1 MSTRETDPLT
11 GISTKTMRRQARLV
25 VIMKHQFQGEDI
37 FSPVVGEADTGAPFS
52 FITVALAEDC
62 DLDYTSYRCGHYTD
76 GMRFHDFSGTRVSIT
91 GYIDLQVNTASGEE
105 HEYRWTRILVV
116 DEYQGEERLLIV
128 GRNDLRLMEVI
139 SENFPMRMTEEA
151 VSLER
156 KARTET
162 LLQMQQDL
170 KEECQR
176 TTEDDLTAGG
186 ELTMPVPS
194 ENEYFME
201 DVSEDENGEDGM
213 DEDEDEFD
221 PAKYD
226 LKKTVLDQAAEL
238 HEEEEKRAMVKE
250 QDNMMLLW
258 SMGHNSRGWSHATN
272 IDLGLNKTT
281 RMMKMEM
288 TKRHVY
294 MNMRDAVL
302 FYGGQQ
308 IFYIKRILHWST
320 AELIEWVLRED
331 RTTRGFPSCTDD
343 EMWEAMIG
351 GTWPKEFCCK
361 VAKLEDRRCHL
372 CHNHVAAAV
381 RSAVSEDRKT
391 VANAERK
398 TESGER
404 GPTGLPAWVATCDQ
418 EQIADTAV
426 DEEIHKEAAEL
437 VEEGAACLRA
447 MEQSSASQEEG
458 GRTAKVLLKIKN
470 ISDKVRSRKIE
481 KRRELQERIRER
493 EAEIR
498 RKVRELHIAAKEVK
512 EFQKT
517 INKSDGRFGKL
528 RTKERGVGDG
538 GKSGQRGVSSNHE
551 PGQHTRINSAGKRR
565 GGTADNGGTSH
576 PVEVPREAGV
586 LQEVAEYS
594 DLPELQQ
601 SDAATSDEDEH
612 DDNSTNDNDSK
623 DGDRD
628 PANDTMVE
636 LANGSAT
643 PDDDD
648 PTTLQARDDA
658 DEENGNRTGRATQ
671 EGGIRRGEGG
681 VGGTAGRPEGLG
693 RALAK
698 NFF

>member
-1 MSTRETDPLT
+1 
-11 GISTKTMRRQARLV
+11 
-25 VIMKHQFQGEDI
+25 
-37 FSPVVGEADTGAPFS
+37 
-52 FITVALAEDC
+52 
-62 DLDYTSYRCGHYTD
+62 
-76 GMRFHDFSGTRVSIT
+76 
-91 GYIDLQVNTASGEE
+91 
-105 HEYRWTRILVV
+105 
-116 DEYQGEERLLIV
+116 
-128 GRNDLRLMEVI
+128 
-139 SENFPMRMTEEA
+139 
-151 VSLER
+151 
-156 KARTET
+156 
-162 LLQMQQDL
+162 
-170 KEECQR
+170 
-176 TTEDDLTAGG
+176 
-186 ELTMPVPS
+186 
-194 ENEYFME
+194 
-201 DVSEDENGEDGM
+201 
-213 DEDEDEFD
+213 
-221 PAKYD
+221 
-226 LKKTVLDQAAEL
+226 
-238 HEEEEKRAMVKE
+238 
-250 QDNMMLLW
+250 
-258 SMGHNSRGWSHATN
+258 
-272 IDLGLNKTT
+272 
-281 RMMKMEM
+281 
-288 TKRHVY
+288 
-294 MNMRDAVL
+294 
-302 FYGGQQ
+302 
-308 IFYIKRILHWST
+308 
-320 AELIEWVLRED
+320 
-331 RTTRGFPSCTDD
+331 
-343 EMWEAMIG
+343 
-351 GTWPKEFCCK
+351 
-361 VAKLEDRRCHL
+361 
-372 CHNHVAAAV
+372 
-381 RSAVSEDRKT
+381 
-391 VANAERK
+391 
-398 TESGER
+398 
-404 GPTGLPAWVATCDQ
+404 
-418 EQIADTAV
+418 
-426 DEEIHKEAAEL
+426 
-437 VEEGAACLRA
+437 

-551 PGQHTRINSAGKRR
+551 PGQHSRINSAGERR

-576 PVEVPREAGV
+576 PVEVPCEAGV

-612 DDNSTNDNDSK
+612 DDNSTNGNDSK

-628 PANDTMVE
+628 PADGTMVE
-636 LANGSAT
+636 LANGSAI